1 MPPEPLG
8 SLAGVGIYIE
18 QDSGWIPEP
27 RYAEIDVLD
36 SSETILHHLSTP
48 SHRRVITA
56 TIWKSPGSYATLVQA
71 SDDHEAVTFSGDV
84 DSGQVYIRTIEG
96 QRIQN
101 IAGDSAADRFVMR
114 FTAEL
119 TKAS

>member
-1 MPPEPLG
+1 MG
-8 SLAGVGIYIE
+8 SLAGVEIHIE

-36 SSETILHHLSTP
+36 SDETILHYLSTR
-48 SHRRVITA
+48 SNRRVITA
-56 TIWKSPGSYATLVQA
+56 TIWQSPSDYDSLVSA
-71 SDDHEAVTFSGDV
+71 SRAHQEVAFSGDV

-101 IAGDSAADRFVMR
+101 IAGASAAERFVMR

>member
-1 MPPEPLG
+1 MAPEPLG

-36 SSETILHHLSTP
+36 SDETILHYLSTP
-48 SHRRVITA
+48 SNRRVITA
-56 TIWKSPGSYATLVQA
+56 TIWKSPSGYETLVTA
-71 SDDHEAVTFSGDV
+71 SRAHEEVAFSGDV
-84 DSGQVYIRTIEG
+84 DGGQVYIRSIEG
-96 QRIQN
+96 QRVQN
-101 IAGDSAADRFVMR
+101 VAGASAAERFVMR

>member
-1 MPPEPLG
+1 MG
-8 SLAGVGIYIE
+8 SLAGVEIHIE

-27 RYAEIDVLD
+27 RFAEIDVLD
-36 SSETILHHLSTP
+36 SDETILHYLSTP
-48 SHRRVITA
+48 SNRRVITA
-56 TIWKSPGSYATLVQA
+56 TIWKSPASFAALVVA
-71 SDDHEAVTFSGDV
+71 SRAHEEVGFSGDV

-101 IAGDSAADRFVMR
+101 VAGGSAADKFVMR

-119 TKAS
+119 TEA

>member
-1 MPPEPLG
+1 VGSVPLG

-27 RYAEIDVLD
+27 RFAEIDVLD
-36 SSETILHHLSTP
+36 SDDTILHYLSTP
-48 SHRRVITA
+48 SNRRVITA
-56 TIWKSPGSYATLVQA
+56 TIWKSPGSFQGLVDA
-71 SDDHEAVTFSGDV
+71 CRDHDPVGFSGDV
-84 DSGQVYIRTIEG
+84 DGGTVYIRTIEG

-101 IAGDSAADRFVMR
+101 VSGGSAGDKFVMR

-119 TKAS
+119 TEA